1 MGRSFGLIAVAIV
14 LAAACGIYVRQAK
27 SVSTAGNPVA
37 DVDIVGIK
45 HDLMAIAQAERS
57 HNALHGG
64 YASLDELRSSGDLS
78 MSRDS
83 RGFYTY
89 AAEVNSSGFTV
100 TATYNGPANPMAPKS
115 LSIDQSMSV
124 IQE

>member
-1 MGRSFGLIAVAIV
+1 MGRSFGLIALAVV
-14 LAAACGIYVRQAK
+14 LAAAAGIYVRQAK
-27 SVSTAGNPVA
+27 TVSTAGNPAA
-37 DVDIVGIK
+37 DVDVVGIK
-45 HDLMAIAQAERS
+45 HDLMAIAQAERA

-64 YASLDELRSSGDLS
+64 YVSLDNLRSNGELS

-89 AAEVNSSGFTV
+89 NADVNSSSFKV
-100 TATYNGPANPMAPKS
+100 TATYNGPENSLAPKS
-115 LSIDQSMSV
+115 FTIDQSMSI